1 MYAKKLAREL
11 DN

>member
-1 MYAKKLAREL
+1 MREL